1 MKRGTMKGFAIIAAV
16 LMVVSLLPMA
26 ALADNGNGF
35 ENAPGQMKKNA
46 TGEEVGIQAQDRDRI
61 NYQEARND
69 IQAAKNDYNNMTS
82 EFQMIKKQQ
91 AKGKLTS
98 EEMID
103 ESKNYLNGTID
114 YMTLRLENIKEEGEY
129 PEDVN
134 ETIDSYI
141 DEFEKI
147 RGDIEKAETR
157 KEISDAMK
165 DIRKLWKDA
174 IKEIRKSTR
183 ERVGDG
189 LETYLEKSDD
199 VSERLQDEVDQVED
213 EEEAAE
219 LQELLDEYNRLI
231 AEAKALLEEGNL
243 EAAIDKTKEANEV
256 LKDILGDMKESRDG
270 YVNMTGEG
278 ALNAEG
284 DGTIVLSGQFNVTIN
299 ATGAMLVIKDLAGDA
314 DIDVSGASYDIVNQ
328 QTEDGYRA
336 SVYDNFTGDALINGT
351 RLTVMISG
359 EDITIFAEGTGSASL
374 SGEGTYQVGE
384 GEEMQFAEVEDDEK
398 VTATTDSTEE
408 ETDEEDAETEDVDDE
423 EEAEDTIEIEVKIFE
438 INASAIV
445 KIDDNVTEY
454 IFDLIDEEAIKNE
467 IVNETS
473 LTYEEVNDSIKFE
486 IEDDMS
492 ALGTDTEEEEEQ
504 EEQ

>member
-46 TGEEVGIQAQDRDRI
+46 TGETVGVQDQDRLRT
-61 NYQEARND
+61 NYQEAKN
-69 IQAAKNDYNNMTS
+69 IQAAKNDYNKMTS
-82 EFQMIKKQQ
+82 EFQMIKRQQ
-91 AKGKLTS
+91 ARGNLTT
-98 EEMID
+98 EEMVN
-103 ESKNYLNGTID
+103 ESKIYLNSTID
-114 YMTLRLENIKEEGEY
+114 YMIIRLENIKDEGGYSDEVNDTIDDY
-129 PEDVN
+129 ISQFDDIKEDV
-134 ETIDSYI
+134 
-141 DEFEKI
+141 
-147 RGDIEKAETR
+147 GDAETR
-157 KEISDAMK
+157 KDLSDALK

-174 IKEIRKSTR
+174 IKDIRQSTR

-199 VSERLQDEVDQVED
+199 VSESLQDEIDQVED
-213 EEEAAE
+213 EEQAAE

-243 EAAIDKTKEANEV
+243 EDAIDKTKEANEV
-256 LKDILGDMKESRDG
+256 LREILDEMKESRDG

-299 ATGAMLVIKDLAGDA
+299 ATDAMLVIKDLAGDA
-314 DIDVSGASYDIVNQ
+314 EIDVSGATYDVVNQ

-351 RLTVMISG
+351 RLTVMVSG
-359 EDITIFAEGTGSASL
+359 EDLTVFAEGTGSASL
-374 SGEGTYQVGE
+374 SGEGTYKVGA
-384 GEEMQFAEVEDDEK
+384 GDEMQFAEVEDDEE

-408 ETDEEDAETEDVDDE
+408 ETDEEDEEDDE
-423 EEAEDTIEIEVKIFE
+423 IEIEIEVKIFE
-438 INASAIV
+438 INSSATVEIN
-445 KIDDNVTEY
+445 DTVTEY
-454 IFDLIDEEAIKNE
+454 IFDTIDEEEIKNE

-473 LTYEEVNDSIKFE
+473 LTYEEVNDTIKFE
-486 IEDDMS
+486 IEDFTS
-492 ALGTDTEEEEEQ
+492 SSVTDAEEDDEETEEQ
-504 EEQ
+504 ED